1 MRREITWSGRSGRRF
16 SGWRACVRRPYWA
29 FERPGARHKKKQG
42 SGGSRPDP
50 CQFTCKKREGINRE
64 TGGLYPRAP
73 CLARQPDRLTPF
85 QDNLPLDGA
94 GAYWTLVQ
102 PGLRSSAGVF
112 LRDFPEA
119 ASPRGASLSVEL
131 RLTAAR
137 RFSRRFFRPTPMPA
151 CANDGLRV
159 LLFPPRLDCGPI
171 VRAVSRG

>member
-1 MRREITWSGRSGRRF
+1 MRISVNGQRSLATSPGLAKSRHSGAELPQARLIRIGGLCHAAEFAKRH
-16 SGWRACVRRPYWA
+16 RATDIRKK
-29 FERPGARHKKKQG
+29 ARTQWLTTG
-42 SGGSRPDP
+42 SLPAQS
-50 CQFTCKKREGINRE
+50 CKKREGINRE

-119 ASPRGASLSVEL
+119 ASPRG
-131 RLTAAR
+131 
-137 RFSRRFFRPTPMPA
+137 
-151 CANDGLRV
+151 
-159 LLFPPRLDCGPI
+159 
-171 VRAVSRG
+171 